1 MSRKKRII
9 NFYFATHKTCNMN
22 CKYCYVPQYN
32 RYSKKEDDEL
42 ILKSLDLLINKFETE
57 DYQIGSFCLHGT
69 EASLLKIE
77 SIAKVIDKV
86 NNHWE
91 KNGVKDL
98 NVAIQ
103 TNGKNFTQSNLQYL
117 KELIGDPGKFRIGF
131 SIDPPKYV
139 HDLFRDNSF
148 DLIERNYYDAMN
160 LGFPVSL
167 LSVVTKETINRLNSF
182 GEWMQKQIALKK
194 EFGNPYK
201 VKIKLATGEYGLSE
215 NDIEKFS
222 YFLIE
227 NNLLSLPQIFSPG
240 YCIHDGNDCMWFEF
254 DIDGNCYSCNKT
266 YNNEGIFAN
275 WKTEEFDNIINK
287 RKILFKD
294 VKRHSECF
302 ECPYEFLCN
311 SGCPVDR
318 YKAGDMAGKAHECSM
333 VKIVYDYITNSHKHI
348 VEFYNNN
355 V

>member
-1 MSRKKRII
+1 MLQKNKII

-32 RYSKKEDDEL
+32 RYSNRYEDSV
-42 ILKSLDLLINKFETE
+42 ILKSLDLLIEKFENE
-57 DYQIGSFCLHGT
+57 DFKIGSFCLHGT

-77 SIAKVIDKV
+77 SIAQVIQKV
-86 NNHWE
+86 NKHWE
-91 KNGVKDL
+91 KNNTSNY

-103 TNGKNFTQSNLQYL
+103 TNGKNFTKSNLIKL
-117 KELIGDPGKFRIGF
+117 KSMIGNPKKFRIGF
-131 SIDPPKYV
+131 SIDPPKFV

-148 DLIERNYYDAMN
+148 DIVEKNYFDAMD

-167 LSVVTKETINRLNSF
+167 LSVVTKETINRLKDF
-182 GEWMQKQIALKK
+182 GEWMHKQLDLKK
-194 EFGNPYK
+194 KFGNPYK
-201 VKIKLATGEYGLSE
+201 VKIKFATGEFGLSE
-215 NDIEKFS
+215 DDIKVFS
-222 YFLIE
+222 NFIIE

-240 YCIHDGNDCMWFEF
+240 YCIHDGNHCMWYEF

-275 WKTEEFDNIINK
+275 WISEKFEQIIDK
-287 RKILFKD
+287 RQNLFAN
-294 VKRHSECF
+294 VIRHSDCLECQ
-302 ECPYEFLCN
+302 YEFLCN

-318 YKAGDMAGKAHECSM
+318 YKTGEMAGKAHECTM
-333 VKIVYDYITNSHKHI
+333 VKIVYDYITNSNMHI
-348 VEFYNNN
+348 IDFYNNN